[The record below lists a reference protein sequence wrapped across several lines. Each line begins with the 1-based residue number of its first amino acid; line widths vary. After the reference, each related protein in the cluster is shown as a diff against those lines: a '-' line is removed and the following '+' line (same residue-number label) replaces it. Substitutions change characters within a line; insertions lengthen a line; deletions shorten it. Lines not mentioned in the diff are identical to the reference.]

1 MVGVSRKSLF
11 IAMIPFVLMVC
22 VLVVCSLWTVST
34 SFTNFALIGKA
45 AKNPEFVGLKNYQ
58 NLFRTNFLIHSINI
72 TGIYTLFSALIGQ
85 SLLGF
90 TFAIIL
96 RQPQIRFKKFFEA
109 VFVTSW
115 VVPDIVISFMWGA
128 FGSKAGFLNVILSPL
143 GMEPINWIT
152 TEPLLTIII
161 ANIWKGTAWSYML
174 LSASLDTV
182 PPHLNEAASIDGASR
197 WQTLFRITIPYIYQ
211 SILVNLLLITIW
223 TFGQF
228 ALIYGITGG
237 GPGNATKVIS
247 ILLYKEA
254 FESFEFGY
262 GTAISLIMTLIIGC
276 FACVYFYFM
285 KKADN
290 NV

>member
-1 MVGVSRKSLF
+1 
-11 IAMIPFVLMVC
+11 MVC
-22 VLVVCSLWTVST
+22 ILVVCSLWTVT
-34 SFTNFALIGKA
+34 VSFTNFALIGKA
-45 AKNPEFVGLKNYQ
+45 AKNPEFIGLKNYY
-58 NLFRTNFLIHSINI
+58 NLFRTNFLFHSIKI
-72 TGIYTLFSALIGQ
+72 TGLYTLFSALIGQ

-90 TFAIIL
+90 SFAIIL
-96 RQPQIRFKKFFEA
+96 RQPQIRFKRIFEA
-109 VFVTSW
+109 MFVISW
-115 VVPDIVISFMWGA
+115 VIPDIVISFMWGA
-128 FGSKAGFLNVILSPL
+128 FASKAGFLNIILSPF
-143 GMEPINWIT
+143 GAEPINWIT
-152 TEPLLTIII
+152 TKPLLTIII

-182 PPHLNEAASIDGASR
+182 PPHLSEAASIDGASK
-197 WQTLFRITIPYIYQ
+197 WQTLTRITIPYIYQ

-254 FESFEFGY
+254 FESFKFGY
-262 GTAISLIMTLIIGC
+262 GTAISIIMTLIIGG
-276 FACVYFYFM
+276 FACIYFYFM

-290 NV
+290 HV